1 MREQNILEHETVNIA
16 TNYLEC
22 YIMLSLVGE
31 MHGA

>member
-1 MREQNILEHETVNIA
+1 MSKQNIMEHETVSIA

-22 YIMLSLVGE
+22 YIMLGLIGE